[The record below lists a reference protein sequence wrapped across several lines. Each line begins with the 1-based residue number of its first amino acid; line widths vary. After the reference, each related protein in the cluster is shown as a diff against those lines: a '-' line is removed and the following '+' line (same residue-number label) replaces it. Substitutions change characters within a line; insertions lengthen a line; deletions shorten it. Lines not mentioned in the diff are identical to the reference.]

1 MNDSPLPVVNHHA
14 DHAGFGG
21 VLGLVT
27 ALAMLIM
34 GRHYARLAVDLA
46 SVSEADRLVDIGCG
60 PGNAARA
67 AARRGARVI
76 GVDPSPVMLR
86 LARAATRD
94 LPNLSWSPGGAE
106 ALPVTNDWATAAWSL
121 RTVHHWKDVTAGL
134 AELRRVLAPSGRLL
148 VMERDVKPGATGL
161 ARQGGPNSRPS
172 PSRRSV
178 ARRVSLACVSTG
190 IETVEGRPGWCKGKK
205 PSSRT
210 RAACPR
216 QRADC
221 PASTARANAARHRR
235 RTRWRHRAPA
245 G

>member
-161 ARQGGPNSRPS
+161 ASHGWTEQQAESFAAQCREAGFVG
-172 PSRRSV
+172 V
-178 ARRVSLACVSTG
+178 RV
-190 IETVEGRPGWCKGKK
+190 
-205 PSSRT
+205 
-210 RAACPR
+210 
-216 QRADC
+216 D
-221 PASTARANAARHRR
+221 RHRDGR
-235 RTRWRHRAPA
+235 GTAWMVQGEKAV
-245 G
+245 